1 VHKTILG
8 HVEPGGGSGSF
19 HASEAPPV
27 PHAGRYLA
35 LGLGGHQML
44 TYTAGCLVLLIF
56 VVVVPAVWSTS
67 ETRRMAA
74 QEVLDKLLRFMRPR
88 H

>member
-1 VHKTILG
+1 MQKAIFG
-8 HVEPGGGSGSF
+8 HVEAGGGCGPATE
-19 HASEAPPV
+19 ASCV
-27 PHAGRYLA
+27 PYVGRYLA

-44 TYTAGCLVLLIF
+44 TYAAACLVLLIF

-67 ETRRMAA
+67 ETRRTAA